1 MRPLSPFVPF
11 RRSLLSVLV
20 LVVPALVG
28 GCDGGT
34 SDDDSGGL
42 SPRPTAS
49 TPSPPRVEP
58 PRTPAAPPPAPL
70 PPQGPGELVVAGNVR
85 VLAATSDGYV
95 AYFKGET
102 PAKSLEVYDTKKKTT
117 QVLVPSTANSDYVT
131 ASRGTVAIWSATRAP
146 FGHGTLRFWSSA
158 RGLVSVPGSGV
169 SLPYVFSS
177 NDEGSR
183 VAFMTGPVSTSS
195 IGRIV
200 NATPELAAT
209 SPEEIEPAVATGCTI
224 ELRHVA
230 NRLFASSCGRV
241 NDVASVRGLDSS
253 GKLVFTHSDVR
264 PGVDASS
271 RGEYAVTVKTGGGGT
286 LVDMATSVQTALAS
300 DVTSAKVSPDGA
312 FLLTTT
318 GTESLVR
325 ASTSDPSRGEV
336 LLASGAAEVLAI
348 SPDGRNA
355 VVATASVSK
364 NTGFEKRT
372 SYALTL
378 VSLSAPFTT
387 TVLVATPIARPQG
400 FTESGKYLLYAVDTS
415 GSTDTELRARAVAG
429 GPDIPLGTNVG
440 RFSPL
445 AGTNAFVVYAYGARV
460 PGQPSPPATITKI
473 DLDSPATPKLLA
485 SDVAPPVVVDRT
497 VYVGAGAAGLRAL
510 PIP

>member
-1 MRPLSPFVPF
+1 MRHLSPFVPF
-11 RRSLLSVLV
+11 RRSLLSVVV

-28 GCDGGT
+28 GCDSGT
-34 SDDDSGGL
+34 SDDDSGVL

-49 TPSPPRVEP
+49 TPPPRVEP
-58 PRTPAAPPPAPL
+58 PRPPVSPPPAL

-85 VLAATSDGYV
+85 VLAATTDGYV
-95 AYFKGET
+95 AYFKGEAPT
-102 PAKSLEVYDTKKKTT
+102 KSLEVYDTKKKTT
-117 QVLVPSTANSDYVT
+117 QVLVPSTVNSDYVT

-146 FGHGTLRFWSSA
+146 FGHGTLRFWSPA

-169 SLPYVFSS
+169 SLPYVFSA

-209 SPEEIEPAVATGCTI
+209 SPEEIEPVVTAGCTI

-230 NRLFASSCGRV
+230 NRLFASSCGGVR
-241 NDVASVRGLDSS
+241 NDVASARGLDTS

-286 LVDMATSVQTALAS
+286 LVDMATTVQTVLAS

-318 GTESLVR
+318 ATEALVR
-325 ASTSDPSRGEV
+325 ATTADPARGEV

-355 VVATASVSK
+355 VVATASASK

-400 FTESGKYLLYAVDTS
+400 FTESGKYLLYAVETS

-429 GPDIPLGTNVG
+429 GPDIPLGANVG

-460 PGQPSPPATITKI
+460 PGQPSSPATITKI

-485 SDVAPPVVVDRT
+485 SDVAPHVVVDRT

>member
-1 MRPLSPFVPF
+1 MRHPSPFVPF
-11 RRSLLSVLV
+11 RRSLLSVVV
-20 LVVPALVG
+20 LVVPALLG
-28 GCDGGT
+28 GCDTGS
-34 SDDDSGGL
+34 SDDDSPVL

-49 TPSPPRVEP
+49 APPPPRVDP
-58 PRTPAAPPPAPL
+58 PRPVEPPPAPPL
-70 PPQGPGELVVAGNVR
+70 AQGPGELVVAGNVR

-95 AYFKGET
+95 AYYKGQT

-117 QVLVPSTANSDYVT
+117 QVLVPSTANSDYVM
-131 ASRGTVAIWSATRAP
+131 ASRNTVAIWSATRAP
-146 FGHGTLRFWSSA
+146 YGHGTLGFWSSA
-158 RGLVSVPGSGV
+158 RGLVSVPRSGG
-169 SLPYVFSS
+169 SLPYVLST
-177 NDEGSR
+177 NDDGSR
-183 VAFMTGPVSTSS
+183 VAFMTGPISTSTL
-195 IGRIV
+195 GRIV
-200 NATPELAAT
+200 NGTPETAAT
-209 SPEEIEPAVATGCTI
+209 NPDEIEPAVFTGCTI
-224 ELRHVA
+224 DLRHVG
-230 NRLFASSCGRV
+230 NRLFTSSCGRV
-241 NDVASVRGLDSS
+241 NDLAVVRGLDAS
-253 GKLVFTHSDVR
+253 GKLVFTHTDVR

-271 RGEYAVTVKTGGGGT
+271 RGEYAVTVKTVGGGT
-286 LVDMATSVQTALAS
+286 LVDMSTSVQTALAS

-312 FLLTTT
+312 FLLTTNRDD
-318 GTESLVR
+318 SLLR
-325 ASTSDPSRGEV
+325 APTTDPSHGEV
-336 LLASGAAEVLAI
+336 VLASGAAEVLAI

-364 NTGFEKRT
+364 YSGFEKRT

-429 GPDIPLGTNVG
+429 GPEIPLGTNVG

-445 AGTNAFVVYAYGARV
+445 AGTNAFVVHAYGARV
-460 PGQPSPPATITKI
+460 PGQPSPLATITKI
-473 DLDSPATPKLLA
+473 DLDSLGTSKILA
-485 SDVAPPVVVDRT
+485 SDVAPHVVVDST